1 MARYQLKPKC
11 VFVDAYD
18 LDLIKDPIVPFVPN
32 RGKPNT
38 DIKSAHIMDKSTGP
52 PYPYVMLNDGAAFIA
67 RFITMGLDTG
77 LVLQVL
83 ESEYDINP
91 SQAQKEFNEALTILQ
106 PYLDPRTYVRT
117 HVNPAGLGASTHPT
131 GKYDLDFRVNILGGG
146 GWKGP
151 L

>member
-18 LDLIKDPIVPFVPN
+18 LDLIKDPIVPN

-38 DIKSAHIMDKSTGP
+38 DIKSAHIMDKRTEKP

-67 RFITMGLDTG
+67 RFITMGLDTS
-77 LVLQVL
+77 LVLQVI
-83 ESEYDINP
+83 ESEYGISP
-91 SQAQKEFNEALTILQ
+91 SQAQKEFNIALNILQ
-106 PYLDPRTYVRT
+106 PYLDPRTYGRT
-117 HVNPAGLGASTHPT
+117 HVNPAGLGTGTHDT
-131 GKYDLDFRVNILGGG
+131 GEYDLNFRVNILGGG

>member
-1 MARYQLKPKC
+1 MARYQLKPEC

-18 LDLIKDPIVPFVPN
+18 LDRIENPIVPH
-32 RGKPNT
+32 REKPNT

-52 PYPYVMLNDGAAFIA
+52 PYQYVMLNDGAAFIA
-67 RFITMGLDTG
+67 RFITLGVDSGLIP
-77 LVLQVL
+77 QIL
-83 ESEYDINP
+83 ESEYNIKP
-91 SQAQKEFNEALTILQ
+91 SQAQKEFNDALTILL
-106 PYLDPRTYVRT
+106 PYLDPRTYGRT
-117 HVNPAGLGASTHPT
+117 HVGPASLGTGTHKT